1 MMIIVVG
8 GIKGGVGKSTIAANI
23 AVLAARAGA
32 DVLLADADTQQTTMT
47 WAAARADN
55 AAASVPVTTIA
66 VAGKQVRGELQRL
79 AEKFSVVV
87 VDAGARDT
95 TSQRAALSVANVV
108 LLPFPPRGPDL
119 WTLDAVAEQL
129 SELRE
134 INPGM
139 RAVAFVNKADPVGS
153 DNAEAEAAFLEHAEQ
168 IAAAPVRVG
177 TRKGVAVAHLVG
189 LAAVESARPD
199 AKAVA
204 ELDALYK
211 YVFSI

>member
-1 MMIIVVG
+1 MIIVVG

-32 DVLLADADTQQTTMT
+32 DVLLADADAQQTTMT

-55 AAASVPVTTIA
+55 AAASAPVTTIA

-79 AEKFSVVV
+79 AEKFGVVL

-95 TSQRAALSVANVV
+95 TSQRAALSVADVV

-129 SELRE
+129 AE
-134 INPGM
+134 IRAINTALK
-139 RAVAFVNKADPVGS
+139 AVAFVNKADFVGS
-153 DNAEAEAAFLEHAEQ
+153 DNAEAEQAFAEHTDQ
-168 IAAAPVRVG
+168 ITAAPVRIG
-177 TRKGVAVAHLVG
+177 TRKGIAVAHLVG
-189 LAAVESARPD
+189 LAAIEAARPD
-199 AKAVA
+199 IKAVA
-204 ELDALYK
+204 ELDALYQ
-211 YVFSI
+211 YVFSA